1 VVKIEG
7 KKMGKNLVIVESPA
21 KAKKINQFLGKEY
34 SVMASV
40 GHVRD
45 LPAKKLGVDVDNGF
59 APDYVDTTRGKKV
72 LKEIKAEAKKCEKVF
87 LAPDPDREGE
97 AIAWHLFEALKK
109 TVPEENFY
117 RVTYNEITK
126 PAILAAFDHPEK
138 IDMDRVD
145 AQQARRILDRLV
157 GFQGS
162 PVVRKQIRG
171 ANSVGRVQTVALRLV
186 VERENEITNFKPE
199 TYFTVGA
206 EVRKQEDP
214 LDPFTVKLARI
225 NNEPIGI
232 KDRKLLPGAV
242 KTQEQLEGIQKELDN
257 SPLKVSDVI
266 TKEVTRRA
274 RPPFI
279 TSTLQQSASGSLGF
293 APARTMGIAQKL
305 YEAGLITYMRTDSF
319 NIAKSAQDEC
329 REFIGESYG
338 AEYLPEKPNAYRS
351 KGAAQE
357 AHEAIR
363 PTDVTVQPGR
373 EGVKLEAA
381 EQKLYKLIWERF
393 VASQMVPAKI
403 ARRTVEIEA
412 GSENTYL
419 FRATASDIAFPG
431 YMKASGIE
439 AAADKPKNGDGDD
452 SETDKLPPL
461 EKDEHLD
468 VLDWLTEQKETK
480 PVARYTEASLIRSLE
495 ENGVGRPSTYA
506 AIMSKLDER
515 EYVVKEKRSLIPTDL
530 GKELVELVLKTEEK
544 LKSHNKVD
552 LFEVH
557 FTADMETRLDDIEE
571 GKVEWTKMMQE
582 FYPSLL
588 EWIDHAKETAEPAFV
603 EKCFDA
609 LGHVTEWAPAVK
621 SGRRTYDDHK
631 TFEDLK
637 EKVGEGEL
645 LSKRQGEMLHKMCCR
660 YIKQVPEALAKE
672 LELVEPEAVRGDT
685 PRKLEILSTV
695 QFEEPRKVGKRTY
708 DDKKFCSSLTDQI
721 TMGKRLSDRQLAYLD
736 TLLTKYS
743 EQIPNFDALKAEFKL
758 DEKKEVEADPAIAPI
773 LSAFDAVTEWAEPVK
788 RGKRVF
794 DDKEF
799 IDSLSGQFKVKGTL
813 SDRQVAALKRT
824 AAKYGT
830 QIPNYADL
838 QNQFGLKEP
847 IAPKPKKD
855 EAAAQE

>member
-1 VVKIEG
+1 
-7 KKMGKNLVIVESPA
+7 MSKNLVIVESPA
-21 KAKKINQFLGKEY
+21 KAKKINQFLGKDY

-45 LPAKKLGVDVDNGF
+45 LPAKKLGVDVERGF
-59 APDYVDTTRGKKV
+59 EPEYVDTTRGKKV

-109 TVPEENFY
+109 NVPEENFY

-126 PAILAAFDHPEK
+126 PAILAAFEHPEK
-138 IDMDRVD
+138 IDMDRVN

-186 VERENEITNFKPE
+186 VEREKEIENFQPE

-206 EVRKQEDP
+206 QVKKQEQP
-214 LDPFTVKLARI
+214 LDPFTLKLARI
-225 NNEPIGI
+225 NGEPIGV
-232 KDRKLLPGAV
+232 KDRRLLPGAV
-242 KTQEQLEGIQKELDN
+242 KTQEQLEAIQKELENDA
-257 SPLKVSDVI
+257 LKVSDVI

-329 REFIGESYG
+329 RTFIGENYG
-338 AEYLPEKPNAYRS
+338 AEYLPSTPNAYRS

-363 PTDVTVQPGR
+363 PTDVSVEPGK

-381 EQKLYKLIWERF
+381 EQKLYRLIWERF
-393 VASQMVPAKI
+393 VASQMVPARI
-403 ARRTVEIEA
+403 NRRTVEVEA
-412 GSENTYL
+412 GAENTYL
-419 FRATASDIAFPG
+419 FRATASEIAFPG

-439 AAADKPKNGDGDD
+439 AAADKPKEGNEDA
-452 SETDKLPPL
+452 ETEKLPPL
-461 EKDEHLD
+461 TQGENLD
-468 VLDWLTEQKETK
+468 VIEWLSEQKETK
-480 PVARYTEASLIRSLE
+480 PVARYTEASLIRALE

-544 LKSHNKVD
+544 LKSDNKID

-557 FTADMETRLDDIEE
+557 FTADMETKLDNVEE
-571 GKVEWTKMMQE
+571 GKIEWTKMMEE

-603 EKCFDA
+603 QKCFDA
-609 LGHVTEWAPAVK
+609 LSNVTEWAPAMK

-637 EKVGEGEL
+637 DKVGEGEL

-660 YIKQVPEALAKE
+660 YIKQIPDALAAE

-685 PRKLEILSTV
+685 PRKLELLANI

-708 DDKKFCSSLTDQI
+708 DDKKFVTSLSDQI
-721 TMGKRLSDRQLAYLD
+721 TMGKRLSDRQVAYLD

-743 EQIPNFDALKAEFKL
+743 EQLENFDALKAEFKL
-758 DEKKEVEADPAIAPI
+758 DEKKEVEADPSTVPVLAMMEHV
-773 LSAFDAVTEWAEPVK
+773 SEWAEPVM
-788 RGKRVF
+788 RGKREF
-794 DDKEF
+794 NDKTFYE
-799 IDSLSGQFKVKGTL
+799 SLASQFKGKGAL
-813 SDRQVAALKRT
+813 SDRQLAALKKMV
-824 AAKYGT
+824 AKYAA
-830 QIPNYADL
+830 QIPNYAEL
-838 QNQFGLKEP
+838 QDQYGLP
-847 IAPKPKKD
+847 APRKPKAK
-855 EAAAQE
+855 AADAAE

>member
-1 VVKIEG
+1 
-7 KKMGKNLVIVESPA
+7 MSKNLVIVESPA
-21 KAKKINQFLGKEY
+21 KAKKINQFLGKDY
-34 SVMASV
+34 CVMASV

-45 LPAKKLGVDVDNGF
+45 LPAKKLGVDVEKGF
-59 APDYVDTTRGKKV
+59 EPDYVATTRGKKV
-72 LKEIKAEAKKCEKVF
+72 LKELKAEAKKCENVY

-97 AIAWHLFEALKK
+97 AIAWHLYEALKK
-109 TVPEENFY
+109 TVPEENFF

-126 PAILAAFDHPEK
+126 PAILAAFEQPEK
-138 IDMDRVD
+138 IDMDRVN

-171 ANSVGRVQTVALRLV
+171 AQSVGRVQTVALRLV
-186 VERENEITNFKPE
+186 VERENEITGFEPE

-206 EVRKQEDP
+206 QVRKQEAP

-225 NNEPIGI
+225 NNEPVGI

-242 KTQEQLEGIQKELDN
+242 KTMEQLDGIRQELEN
-257 SPLKVSDVI
+257 SPLKVSDVV

-279 TSTLQQSASGSLGF
+279 TSTLQQSASGSCGF

-305 YEAGLITYMRTDSF
+305 YESGLITYMRTDSF

-329 REFIGESYG
+329 RAFVTENYG
-338 AEYLPEKPNAYRS
+338 SEYLPEKPNFYKS

-363 PTDVTVQPGR
+363 PTDVTIEPGR
-373 EGVKLEAA
+373 EGVKLDGA

-393 VASQMVPAKI
+393 VASQMVPARI
-403 ARRTVEIEA
+403 ARRTVEVEA

-419 FRATASDIAFPG
+419 FRATASEIAFPG

-439 AAADKPKNGDGDD
+439 AAADKPKEGEDN
-452 SETDKLPPL
+452 ETETIPPL
-461 EKDEHLD
+461 AKDENLD
-468 VLDWLTEQKETK
+468 VLDWLSEQKETK
-480 PVARYTEASLIRSLE
+480 PVARYTEASLIRALE

-515 EYVVKEKRSLIPTDL
+515 EYVIKDKRSLIPTDL
-530 GKELVELVLKTEEK
+530 GKELVTLVLRTEQK
-544 LKSHNKVD
+544 LKSDNKVD

-557 FTADMETRLDDIEE
+557 FTADMETKLDEVEE
-571 GKVEWTKMMQE
+571 GKIEWTAMMRE

-588 EWIDHAKETAEPAFV
+588 EWIEHAKETAEPAFV
-603 EKCFDA
+603 AQCFEA
-609 LGHVTEWAPAVK
+609 LANVSEWAPAVK

-631 TFEDLK
+631 TFEDLQ

-660 YIKQVPEALAKE
+660 YIKQVPAALAAE

-685 PRKLEILSTV
+685 PRKLQILANV
-695 QFEEPRKVGKRTY
+695 KFEEPRSVGKRTY
-708 DDKKFCSSLTDQI
+708 DDKKFVGSLADQI
-721 TMGKRLSDRQLAYLD
+721 TMGKRLSERQVAYLD

-743 EQIPNFDALKAEFKL
+743 DQLENFEAIKAEFKL
-758 DEKKEVEADPAIAPI
+758 DEKKEVEADPTTAPVIALMQHI
-773 LSAFDAVTEWAEPVK
+773 TEWAEPTM
-788 RGKRVF
+788 RGKREFNDKTFF
-794 DDKEF
+794 DS
-799 IDSLSGQFKVKGTL
+799 ISTQFKGKGAL
-813 SDRQVAALKRT
+813 SDRQLAALKKM
-824 AAKYGT
+824 AARYAD
-830 QIPNYADL
+830 QIPNYQDAMD
-838 QNQFGLKEP
+838 QYGLPAPRK
-847 IAPKPKKD
+847 PKPKK
-855 EAAAQE
+855 EETPASE

>member
-1 VVKIEG
+1 
-7 KKMGKNLVIVESPA
+7 A
-21 KAKKINQFLGKEY
+21 
-34 SVMASV
+34 
-40 GHVRD
+40 
-45 LPAKKLGVDVDNGF
+45 
-59 APDYVDTTRGKKV
+59 TTRGKKV
-72 LKEIKAEAKKCEKVF
+72 LKELKAEAKKCEKVY

-109 TVPEENFY
+109 TVSPESFF

-126 PAILAAFDHPEK
+126 PAILAAFENPEK
-138 IDMDRVD
+138 IDMDRVN

-186 VERENEITNFKPE
+186 CEREKRIVDFKPE

-206 EVRKQEDP
+206 EVRKQEAP

-242 KTQEQLEGIQKELDN
+242 KTPEQLEGIQKELDN

-279 TSTLQQSASGSLGF
+279 TSTLQQSASGALGY

-305 YEAGLITYMRTDSF
+305 YENGLITYMRTDSF
-319 NIAKSAQDEC
+319 NIAATALDEC
-329 REFIGESYG
+329 RAFAGDSYG
-338 AEYLPEKPNAYRS
+338 TEYLPEKPNFYKS

-363 PTDVTVQPGR
+363 PTDVSVQPGN
-373 EGVKLEAA
+373 EGVKLDIA
-381 EQKLYKLIWERF
+381 EQKLYKLIWQRF
-393 VASQMVPAKI
+393 VSSQMVPARI

-419 FRATASDIAFPG
+419 FRATASDIVFPG

-439 AAADKPKNGDGDD
+439 AAADKPKEGE
-452 SETDKLPPL
+452 STETALPPL
-461 EKDEHLD
+461 AQGENLD

-480 PVARYTEASLIRSLE
+480 PVARYTEASLIKALE

-515 EYVVKEKRSLIPTDL
+515 EYVIKEKRSLVPTDL
-530 GKELVELVLKTEEK
+530 GKELVTLVLRTEEK
-544 LKSHNKVD
+544 LKSDNKID

-557 FTADMETRLDDIEE
+557 FTADMETKLDEVEE
-571 GKVEWTKMMQE
+571 GKIEWTAMMQE

-588 EWIDHAKETAEPAFV
+588 EWIEHAKETAEPAFV
-603 EKCFDA
+603 SKCFQA
-609 LGHVTEWAPAVK
+609 LENVNEWAEPVK
-621 SGRRTYDDHK
+621 SGRRTYDDRV

-660 YIKQVPEALAKE
+660 YIKQVPEAVSKE
-672 LELVEPEAVRGDT
+672 LELVEPEAVRADT
-685 PRKLEILSTV
+685 PRKLALLAAV
-695 QFEEPRKVGKRTY
+695 KYEEPRSVGKRTY
-708 DDKKFCSSLTDQI
+708 DDGKFITSLGDQAK
-721 TMGKRLSDRQLAYLD
+721 MGKRLTDRQLGALD
-736 TLLTKYS
+736 MLLSKYS
-743 EQIPNFDALKAEFKL
+743 EQIENFDAIRVELKL
-758 DEKKEVEADPAIAPI
+758 DEKKEVEADPSTAPVLAMMESI
-773 LSAFDAVTEWAEPVK
+773 TEWAEPTM
-788 RGKRVF
+788 RGKREF
-794 DDKEF
+794 NDKTF
-799 IDSLSGQFKVKGTL
+799 FDSLSAQFKGKGSL
-813 SDRQVAALKRT
+813 SDRQLAALKKM
-824 AAKYGT
+824 AARYT
-830 QIPNYADL
+830 EQIPNYAEL
-838 QNQFGLKEP
+838 QEQYNLPAPRK
-847 IAPKPKKD
+847 PKPK
-855 EAAAQE
+855 AADAAE

>member
-1 VVKIEG
+1 
-7 KKMGKNLVIVESPA
+7 MSKNLVIVESPA
-21 KAKKINQFLGKEY
+21 KAKKINKFLGKDY

-45 LPAKKLGVDVDNGF
+45 LPAKKLGVDVEKEF
-59 APDYVDTTRGKKV
+59 EPDYVSTTRGKKV
-72 LKEIKAEAKKCEKVF
+72 LKELKAEAKKCEKVF

-109 TVPEENFY
+109 NVGEENFY

-126 PAILAAFDHPEK
+126 PAILAAFEKPEQ
-138 IDMDRVD
+138 IDMDRVN

-186 VERENEITNFKPE
+186 VERENEITKFQPE

-206 EVRKQEDP
+206 QVRKQEAP

-225 NNEPIGI
+225 NGNPIGI

-242 KTQEQLEGIQKELDN
+242 KTIEQLDGIQQELDN
-257 SPLKVSDVI
+257 SALKVSDVI
-266 TKEVTRRA
+266 TKEVSRRA

-293 APARTMGIAQKL
+293 APARTMGVAQKL
-305 YEAGLITYMRTDSF
+305 YESGLITYMRTDSF

-329 REFIGESYG
+329 RGFIGNSFG
-338 AEYLPEKPNAYRS
+338 TEYLPEKPNFYKS

-363 PTDVTVQPGR
+363 PTDVSVEPGK
-373 EGVKLEAA
+373 EGIKLDPA
-381 EQKLYKLIWERF
+381 EQKLYRLIWERF
-393 VASQMVPAKI
+393 VASQMVPARI

-419 FRATASDIAFPG
+419 FRATASEIAFPG

-439 AAADKPKNGDGDD
+439 AAADKPKEGDD
-452 SETDKLPPL
+452 SETETIPPL
-461 EKDEHLD
+461 VKDENLD
-468 VLDWLTEQKETK
+468 VVDWVSEQKETR
-480 PVARYTEASLIRSLE
+480 PVARYTEASLIRALE

-515 EYVVKEKRSLIPTDL
+515 EYVLKEKRSLVPTEL
-530 GKELVELVLKTEEK
+530 GTELITLILRTEEK
-544 LKSHNKVD
+544 LKTDNKVD
-552 LFEVH
+552 LFEAR
-557 FTADMETRLDDIEE
+557 FTANMESKLDDVEE
-571 GKVEWTKMMQE
+571 GKIEWTEMMKE

-603 EKCFDA
+603 AKCFQA
-609 LGHVTEWAPAVK
+609 LENVTEWAPPVK
-621 SGRRTYDDHK
+621 SGRRTYDDNK
-631 TFEDLK
+631 TFEDLQ
-637 EKVGEGEL
+637 EKVNEGEL

-660 YIKQVPEALAKE
+660 YIKQVPAGMVAE

-685 PRKLEILSTV
+685 PRKIQILLNV
-695 QFEEPRKVGKRTY
+695 KFEEPQKVGKRTY
-708 DDKKFCSSLTDQI
+708 DDKKFVTSLGDQI
-721 TMGKRLSDRQLAYLD
+721 TMGKRLSDRQVAYLD
-736 TLLTKYS
+736 TLLGKYS
-743 EQIPNFDALKAEFKL
+743 DQLENFDALKAEFKL
-758 DEKKEVEADPAIAPI
+758 DEKPEVEADPTTAPVLALMDNI
-773 LSAFDAVTEWAEPVK
+773 KEWAEPSV
-788 RGKRVF
+788 RGKREF
-794 DDKEF
+794 NDKTF
-799 IDSLSGQFKVKGTL
+799 FDSLSVQFKGKGAL
-813 SDRQVAALKRT
+813 SDRQLAALKKM
-824 AAKYGT
+824 AARYAA
-830 QIPNYADL
+830 QIPNYTELMD
-838 QNQFGLKEP
+838 QYGLPAPRK
-847 IAPKPKKD
+847 PKPKK
-855 EAAAQE
+855 EEEPTASE